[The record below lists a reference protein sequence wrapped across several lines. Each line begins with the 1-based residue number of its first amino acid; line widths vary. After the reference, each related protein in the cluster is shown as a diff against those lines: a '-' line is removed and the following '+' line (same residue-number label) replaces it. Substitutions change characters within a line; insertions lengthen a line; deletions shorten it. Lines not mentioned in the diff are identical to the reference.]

1 MLESLL
7 RATATL
13 VRTLEPG
20 QALCILAA
28 RLMRDWLLQHGVDS
42 TVLPCRVSIWNAA
55 VLEREAEFV
64 SIGYGYPD
72 DRRAAFGYH
81 PARDS
86 YNGHLVVR
94 AGDVILDPTL
104 GQASSPAFGIVS
116 GPLMA
121 RVKQPTFF
129 AGISDFA
136 DEFRWGANP
145 PMRVSY
151 RAEPADLS
159 YRRTYHW
166 NDPQRDALVRALRVY
181 GSAFAS

>member
-13 VRTLEPG
+13 VQTLEPG
-20 QALCILAA
+20 QPLCILGA
-28 RLMRDWLLQHGVDS
+28 RLMHDWLLQHGVES
-42 TVLPCRVSIWNAA
+42 SVLPCRVTIWNAA

-94 AGDVILDPTL
+94 VGDMILDPTL
-104 GQASSPAFGIVS
+104 GQASNPVLGIVS

-121 RVKQPTFF
+121 RIKQPTFF
-129 AGISDFA
+129 AGIGDFA
-136 DEFRWGANP
+136 DEFRWGLGP
-145 PMRVSY
+145 RMRVSY
-151 RAEPADLS
+151 RAEPTDLS

-166 NDPQRDALVRALRVY
+166 NDPQRAELVAALRVY
-181 GSAFAS
+181 DSAFAS